1 MEGAKPTWNH
11 NQTFW
16 KSGSIINMSGWRRS
30 HQMVN
35 PLIHHFLHQ
44 SVEEKS
50 PEHAYLCPLSCPLSL
65 SAWPWSHFG
74 FWNTST
80 WKVEEKG
87 IKVNMA
93 TSLQVWSLNFKSH
106 TEKKSFFFSEK
117 KKERKFSQCTKW
129 KPQMK
134 NLSTYTKTYNVK
146 LQMHV
151 VKFRRV
157 INPYP
162 CPIFM
167 VIGRMCE
174 TFYSHN

>member
-1 MEGAKPTWNH
+1 
-11 NQTFW
+11 
-16 KSGSIINMSGWRRS
+16 
-30 HQMVN
+30 
-35 PLIHHFLHQ
+35 
-44 SVEEKS
+44 
-50 PEHAYLCPLSCPLSL
+50 
-65 SAWPWSHFG
+65 
-74 FWNTST
+74 
-80 WKVEEKG
+80 
-87 IKVNMA
+87 
-93 TSLQVWSLNFKSH
+93 
-106 TEKKSFFFSEK
+106 
-117 KKERKFSQCTKW
+117 
-129 KPQMK
+129 MK